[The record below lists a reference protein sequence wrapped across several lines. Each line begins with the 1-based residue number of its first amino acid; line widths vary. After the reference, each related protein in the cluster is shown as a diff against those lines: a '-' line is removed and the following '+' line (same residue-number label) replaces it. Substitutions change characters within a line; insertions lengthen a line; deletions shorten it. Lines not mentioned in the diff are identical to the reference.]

1 MINARDVVTGIY
13 GAWRLLLFDR
23 AAIRIVDSTIGGY
36 WKSFY
41 AAAVALPGVFILRVL
56 FIDANPDLV
65 SQAGTDRI
73 AMVFALDYVYQWILF
88 PLFMVYVAEAIG
100 RSRQYVTFIVAR
112 NWSQVIQIAIILPPA
127 VMLFAGGSDDP
138 GAAWVL
144 LIAAHLVTWVYGWFI
159 ARTALD
165 ISGLA
170 AALVVFAELV
180 IGILIS
186 LVSELLI
193 GSI

>member
-1 MINARDVVTGIY
+1 MINTRDVVTGLY
-13 GAWRLLLFDR
+13 SAWRLLLFDR
-23 AAIRIVDSTIGGY
+23 AAIRIVDSTIDGF

-41 AAAVALPGVFILRVL
+41 AAVIALPGVFVLRLL

-65 SQAGTDRI
+65 SHAGTSRI

-100 RSRQYVTFIVAR
+100 RRRQYVTFIVAR
-112 NWSQVIQIAIILPPA
+112 NWSQVIQVAIVLPAAVIIL
-127 VMLFAGGSDDP
+127 AGGSGDP
-138 GAAWVL
+138 GAGWML

-165 ISGLA
+165 ISGGA
-170 AALVVFAELV
+170 AALIVLAELA
-180 IGILIS
+180 IGVVIS
-186 LVSELLI
+186 LVSELMI
-193 GSI
+193 SAV

>member
-1 MINARDVVTGIY
+1 VINARDVVTGIY
-13 GAWRLLLFDR
+13 CAWRLLLFDR
-23 AAIRIVDSTIGGY
+23 TAIQFVDSTIDGF

-41 AAAVALPGVFILRVL
+41 AAVIALPGVFILRIL

-88 PLFMVYVAEAIG
+88 PLFMFYVAEAIG

-127 VMLFAGGSDDP
+127 VILVAGGSDDP
-138 GAAWVL
+138 GARWIL

-165 ISGLA
+165 ISGMA
-170 AALVVFAELV
+170 AALIVLAELV
-180 IGILIS
+180 ISIAIS

-193 GSI
+193 GAV